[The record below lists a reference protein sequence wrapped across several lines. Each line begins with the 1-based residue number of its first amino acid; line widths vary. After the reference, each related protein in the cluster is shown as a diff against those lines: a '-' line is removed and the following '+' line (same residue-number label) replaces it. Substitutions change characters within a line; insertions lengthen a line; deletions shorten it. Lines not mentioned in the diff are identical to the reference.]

1 MQVMGI
7 GWLGM
12 VSGLH
17 GAVDFW
23 DLPPLRYSDTAAT
36 DPVAKL
42 AAEIASGRRGI
53 EGATVLDRLR
63 FVLNLLEVP
72 EESQVLVFSKTS
84 KQNPLI
90 NPANPRALYFNERS
104 YVGYVPGGEIEVLTH
119 DPVLGPVFYLIDTPL
134 ADRPAVI
141 DRDTSSCLSCHGTA
155 RTEGVPGPLVRSVF
169 PDEDGHPVAPLGSF
183 LIDHRSPIGERWGGY
198 YVTGDSSLP
207 HFGNR
212 TFVEEDGRLNA
223 VAAPPLRSLKGR
235 IEVSR
240 YLRETSDIVALM
252 VLEHQCRVH
261 NLLTS
266 ASMRYRRSHWLQK
279 ALDPAAD
286 PDLGSAGR
294 MADEAAKELVDALL
308 FKDEA
313 ALGENGIEGDS
324 AFQDAFTARFPKT
337 ADGRSL
343 ADFQLQDR
351 MFKLRCSYMVYSEA
365 FEALPARVM
374 AAVRVRLKV
383 RLGEGPEA
391 ADWIKPSE
399 RAKINAVLMATLK
412 GWDAPT

>member
-134 ADRPAVI
+134 ADR
-141 DRDTSSCLSCHGTA
+141 
-155 RTEGVPGPLVRSVF
+155 
-169 PDEDGHPVAPLGSF
+169 
-183 LIDHRSPIGERWGGY
+183 
-198 YVTGDSSLP
+198 
-207 HFGNR
+207 
-212 TFVEEDGRLNA
+212 
-223 VAAPPLRSLKGR
+223 
-235 IEVSR
+235 SR
-240 YLRETSDIVALM
+240 
-252 VLEHQCRVH
+252 C
-261 NLLTS
+261 
-266 ASMRYRRSHWLQK
+266 
-279 ALDPAAD
+279 
-286 PDLGSAGR
+286 
-294 MADEAAKELVDALL
+294 
-308 FKDEA
+308 
-313 ALGENGIEGDS
+313 
-324 AFQDAFTARFPKT
+324 
-337 ADGRSL
+337 
-343 ADFQLQDR
+343 
-351 MFKLRCSYMVYSEA
+351 
-365 FEALPARVM
+365 
-374 AAVRVRLKV
+374 
-383 RLGEGPEA
+383 
-391 ADWIKPSE
+391 
-399 RAKINAVLMATLK
+399 
-412 GWDAPT
+412 